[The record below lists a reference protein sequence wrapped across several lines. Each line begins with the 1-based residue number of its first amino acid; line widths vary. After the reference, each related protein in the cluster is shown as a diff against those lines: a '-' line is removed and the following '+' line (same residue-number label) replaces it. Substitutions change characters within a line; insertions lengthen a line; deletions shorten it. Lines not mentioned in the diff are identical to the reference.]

1 MCIFYIYYMHMYMC
15 TYVYM
20 YVCVHMY
27 IDMCHIHTY
36 VDVKNFLS
44 RCVHLA
50 ADAYIYRTLWHPRER
65 VLFLFT
71 TSTVRDRR
79 FTAGLLNHRYLPL
92 AWCAI
97 PGNKPRAGFSRG
109 RTQVLGTA
117 GFGARGSQHTGAC
130 LHKR

>member
-1 MCIFYIYYMHMYMC
+1 MMMFITI
-15 TYVYM
+15 
-20 YVCVHMY
+20 
-27 IDMCHIHTY
+27 I
-36 VDVKNFLS
+36 
-44 RCVHLA
+44 A
-50 ADAYIYRTLWHPRER
+50 GDAYIYRTLWHPRER

-79 FTAGLLNHRYLPL
+79 FTAGLLNHRYLPLALLNHRYLPL